1 MERNSRRKP
10 LTLFAIPLKDER
22 PTMRIP
28 FPAMKYPLIAIL
40 RGLKPEETEG
50 VVGALIETGFLAIE
64 IPLNS
69 PDPFRSIEIAA
80 KMAPADC
87 LIGAGTVL
95 STEDVDA
102 LDAAGGK
109 LMVSPNADADVITA
123 ARVKGMVTMPGVL
136 TPTEALVAAKAGATG
151 LKFFPAS
158 IIGPAG
164 INAIRTILP
173 KDLVIAAVGGVSD
186 KNFAD
191 YTNAGILAFGLGT
204 SLYKPGMTAAE
215 VRERAIVTLSAYDAA
230 IGG

>member
-50 VVGALIETGFLAIE
+50 VVGALIETGFRAIE

>member
-1 MERNSRRKP
+1 
-10 LTLFAIPLKDER
+10 
-22 PTMRIP
+22 MRIP
-28 FPAMKYPLIAIL
+28 FPSIKYPLIAIL

-50 VVGALIETGFLAIE
+50 VVGALIETGFGAIE

-95 STEDVDA
+95 SVGDVA
-102 LDAAGGK
+102 SLDAAGGK
-109 LMVSPNADADVITA
+109 LMVSPNADAEVITA
-123 ARVKGMVTMPGVL
+123 AREKGMVTMPGVL

-158 IIGPAG
+158 IIGPSG

-173 KDLVIAAVGGVSD
+173 KDLIIAAVGGVSD
-186 KNFAD
+186 KNF
-191 YTNAGILAFGLGT
+191 TEFTSAGILAFGLGT

-215 VRERAIVTLSAYDAA
+215 VRERATVTLAAYDAA

>member
-1 MERNSRRKP
+1 
-10 LTLFAIPLKDER
+10 
-22 PTMRIP
+22 MRIP
-28 FPAMKYPLIAIL
+28 FPSIKYPLIAIL

-50 VVGALIETGFLAIE
+50 VVGALIETGFRAIE

-69 PDPFRSIEIAA
+69 PEPFRSIEIAA

-95 STEDVDA
+95 TTEEVEQ

-109 LMVSPNADADVITA
+109 LMVSPNADPDVIVA

-136 TPTEALVAAKAGATG
+136 TPTEALVAAKVGATG

-158 IIGPAG
+158 IIGPSG

-186 KNFAD
+186 KNFSE
-191 YTNAGILAFGLGT
+191 YTSAGITAFGLGT

-215 VRERAIVTLSAYDAA
+215 VRERAVVTLAAYDAA